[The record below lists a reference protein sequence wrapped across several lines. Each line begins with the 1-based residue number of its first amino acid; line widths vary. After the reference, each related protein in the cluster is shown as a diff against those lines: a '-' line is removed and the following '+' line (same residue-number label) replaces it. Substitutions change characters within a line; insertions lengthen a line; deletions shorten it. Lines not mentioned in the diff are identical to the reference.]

1 MRMRVSGWPVVGRMG
16 RPRGRRSLHEAPR
29 AARRPPAW
37 RHLAAELLDR
47 AAVVLRI
54 CPWGWHRRL
63 PAERLSAR
71 VARAYRLGP
80 FRALWAVEALGFRYA
95 ATAPDM
101 AAGGTPPPLPAA
113 ELPPESVLML
123 HVGLGMALARRD
135 LATCGSERC
144 VAAAVD
150 RFLADARRSA
160 LPGYLDA
167 VAEPLG
173 VVTRFEH
180 PRRVSAIARALEQSA
195 PDLLPWYWH
204 GVGRCLL
211 FLPESFL
218 PLPEASW
225 RAARRLCRE
234 VPAGAARRRARVG
247 WACGLTLVHMRQ
259 PWLVA
264 DLLRRHG
271 AEIESAP
278 DGFAADFQE
287 GVAEAVD
294 VRCEVTPRSGELVEA
309 YLAHRPAAGR
319 RTVDRWRRLVEQP
332 GPTPLAT
339 PAVGGEP
346 TLSRARAAARR
357 QDGGGRWR
365 EEPAALGVLGLA
377 PV

>member
-1 MRMRVSGWPVVGRMG
+1 
-16 RPRGRRSLHEAPR
+16 
-29 AARRPPAW
+29 
-37 RHLAAELLDR
+37 
-47 AAVVLRI
+47 
-54 CPWGWHRRL
+54 
-63 PAERLSAR
+63 

-80 FRALWAVEALGFRYA
+80 FRALWAVEALGFRYG
-95 ATAPDM
+95 ATASET
-101 AAGGTPPPLPAA
+101 AAGGPPPLPAT

-123 HVGLGMALARRD
+123 HVGLGLALARRD

-144 VAAAVD
+144 VAATVD
-150 RFLADARRSA
+150 RFVADVHRSA

-173 VVTRFEH
+173 LVARFEH
-180 PRRVSAIARALEQSA
+180 PRRVAAIGRALERSA

-204 GVGRCLL
+204 GVGRSML
-211 FLPESFL
+211 FLPATFL

-247 WACGLTLVHMRQ
+247 WACGLTLVHMRR

-278 DGFAADFQE
+278 DGFAADVQE

-294 VRCEVTPRSGELVEA
+294 LRREVTPGAGDLVAA
-309 YLAHRPAAGR
+309 YLAYGPAAGR
-319 RTVDRWRRLVEQP
+319 RTVDHWRRLVEQP
-332 GPTPLAT
+332 GLAALAT
-339 PAVGGEP
+339 PAVDGEP

-357 QDGGGRWR
+357 HARTFR
-365 EEPAALGVLGLA
+365 GVFGLA